1 MKIVLVYAVGAVL
14 AIGLNL
20 LAQECVLLL
29 TPPTG
34 AGLFPS
40 VLAGTICGLVFKYI
54 WDKVLI
60 FRFVPESTGRDLR
73 TFLIYAL
80 TGVVTTLIF
89 WAFEFGFEALFGTKQ
104 MRYTGAAIGLVIGY
118 ALKFQLDRRYVFV
131 GVSDR

>member
-1 MKIVLVYAVGAVL
+1 MMIVMVYAVGAVL

-20 LAQECVLLL
+20 IAQEFALWVMPS
-29 TPPTG
+29 TSV
-34 AGLFPS
+34 GLFPS

-60 FRFVPESTGRDLR
+60 FRFVAESTGRDLR

-118 ALKFQLDRRYVFV
+118 ALKYRLDRRYVFP
-131 GVSDR
+131 GASGH